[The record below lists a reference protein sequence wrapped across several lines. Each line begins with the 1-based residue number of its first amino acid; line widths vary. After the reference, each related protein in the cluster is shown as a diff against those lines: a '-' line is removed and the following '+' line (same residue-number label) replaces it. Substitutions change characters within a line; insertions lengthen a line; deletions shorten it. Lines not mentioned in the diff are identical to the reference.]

1 MRDTRRVRAFDL
13 LFGVAILGA
22 LVACGGDVR
31 QVGGGGS
38 DTGQG
43 GEAGAFGDEYAASA
57 SIRVYSY
64 DFELEGGFH
73 QTHSHAGA
81 TYWGAGTDSDEC
93 KRSEHGTCTVL
104 DCPSAS
110 AGPLPVL
117 LDAGTVTITGGTSPI
132 TLTSDPKGA
141 YSEYDADT
149 RLFTGGESFVANVG
163 GKGAIPGHQL
173 SLRVPSQVTVPE
185 PPLEG
190 YLIDRRMP
198 FTQTWVGG
206 AAGKAV
212 VRVVSYEIDADG
224 QSKGEV
230 HVACSFEAS
239 AGNGTIAPE
248 MLALLPAGGGYTDL
262 EVVSEDTVVAGDH
275 TVTFSAQTNAIT
287 PSGFSATAPA
297 TVK

>member
-1 MRDTRRVRAFDL
+1 VRAFDL
-13 LFGVAILGA
+13 LLCTAILCGA
-22 LVACGGDVR
+22 VACGSDVR
-31 QVGGGGS
+31 QVGSGGS
-38 DTGQG
+38 DAGRG

-73 QTHSHAGA
+73 ETHSQAGA

-93 KRSEHGTCTVL
+93 HRSEHGTCTIL
-104 DCPSAS
+104 DCSYAS
-110 AGPLPVL
+110 AGLKPVL

-132 TLTSDPKGA
+132 SLTSDAKGA
-141 YSEYDADT
+141 YSEYEADT
-149 RLFTGGESFVANVG
+149 RLFTGGELLVADVG
-163 GKGAIPGHQL
+163 GKGSIPGHKL
-173 SLRVPSQVTVPE
+173 SLTAPSQVTVPE

-190 YLIDRRMP
+190 YLVDRSAP

-206 AAGKAV
+206 GAGRAV

-224 QSKGEV
+224 ESKGEV

-239 AGNGTIAPE
+239 AGTGTIAPE
-248 MLALLPAGGGYTDL
+248 MLALLPAGGGFINV
-262 EVVSEDTVVAGDH
+262 EVVAEDTVAAGNH
-275 TVTFSAQTNAIT
+275 TVTFSAHTNAIT
-287 PSGFSATAPA
+287 SSGFSATAPA